1 MVTQYNYMYNYL
13 AGQIQWILPHLF
25 IYLFFYVGS
34 GLLYFMVHIFKPVY
48 QHYTQSFVS
57 TYPRLQALPMQ
68 FPVTCST
75 VNCILQA
82 TM

>member
-13 AGQIQWILPHLF
+13 AGQIQWMLPH
-25 IYLFFYVGS
+25 LFFYVGS

-68 FPVTCST
+68 LPVTCST
-75 VNCILQA
+75 VNRILQA